1 MSAEAAPR
9 TARKKRVRWAIIAL
23 TVLVVIVAAVAVP
36 MFLGGA
42 KKSDVAIATTTV
54 EPGKLV
60 VTASADGQTEADNT
74 YEVYPAVAGKVET
87 VDVALGDRVKA
98 GDKLF
103 TLSDASLQSVVRSA
117 NAQLSQAKLQVAQ
130 ANQQVA
136 QARFQQ
142 LQAENGLDK
151 LESQP
156 ASMAASHPQIA
167 EAKRSVT
174 VAKASVTSANA
185 SLSSAKVA
193 RANADKNLAD
203 ARTDLSKV
211 TVTAPADGIVTGLN
225 VAEGGSV
232 STGGGTSA
240 ASSGASISGG
250 SAGSGTSA
258 ASASAAGSASAP
270 VVISDS
276 TKLIATVAVNEVD
289 IADVKAGEEATVTF
303 DAAAGLAI
311 PATVRWVSPNAAT
324 SGNVRT
330 YDVELELAEQDKRLR
345 PGMTA
350 SAEITTLKLA
360 DALLV
365 PKTAVRV
372 DGTSKFVT
380 VVKSDGTQEKRTVT
394 TGRSDELSVQV
405 LTNLKAGEKI
415 ASSFVA
421 PAAAAGNSMIPPNPG
436 RGMGGN

>member
-9 TARKKRVRWAIIAL
+9 TARKKRARWAIIAL
-23 TVLVVIVAAVAVP
+23 AVVVVIVAAVAVP
-36 MFLGGA
+36 MLMGGSR
-42 KKSDVAIATTTV
+42 KSDTAVATTTV
-54 EPGKLV
+54 KAGRLV

-74 YEVYPAVAGKVET
+74 YDVYPEVSGTVER
-87 VDVALGDRVKA
+87 VDVVLGDAVKA
-98 GDKLF
+98 GDTLF
-103 TLSDASLQSVVRSA
+103 TVGATSLQSAVRSA
-117 NAQLSQAKLQVAQ
+117 NAQLSQAKQQVAQ
-130 ANQQVA
+130 ANQQVG
-136 QARFQQ
+136 QAKFQQ
-142 LQAENGLDK
+142 LQAENGLDR

-156 ASMAASHPQIA
+156 TSMHASSAQIT
-167 EAKRSVT
+167 EAKRSIT
-174 VAKASVTSANA
+174 VAKTGVTSASA
-185 SLSSAKVA
+185 GLASAKVS
-193 RANADKNLAD
+193 RGNAEKGLAD
-203 ARTDLSKV
+203 ARANLAKV
-211 TVTAPADGIVTGLN
+211 TVVAPADGIVTGLN
-225 VAEGGSV
+225 VAAGGSV
-232 STGGGTSA
+232 STGGGVSA
-240 ASSGASISGG
+240 ASSGAVASASSASSSMSG
-250 SAGSGTSA
+250 
-258 ASASAAGSASAP
+258 ASASAAGSTSAP
-270 VVISDS
+270 VVISDN

-289 IADVKAGEEATVTF
+289 IADVKAGQEATVTF

-330 YDVELELAEQDKRLR
+330 YDIELELADQDKRLR

-372 DGTSKFVT
+372 DGTAKFVT
-380 VVKSDGTQEKRTVT
+380 VVKSDGSQEKRTVT

-415 ASSFVA
+415 TTSFVV
-421 PAAAAGNSMIPPNPG
+421 PTVAAGNSLMPPNPG